1 MRRTAVLVTILV
13 VAVAAAI
20 ALAGCGCSDEDLTR
34 PTTNIDLAKDTA
46 AKAGILAIQTGI
58 QAYIATSGA
67 VPSQVNE
74 GTLGS
79 FVQPWPENPWT
90 KAPMAEGTEPGDY
103 TYAPGTGTS
112 YTLTGHLS
120 GGGTYTKP

>member
-1 MRRTAVLVTILV
+1 MRRTTALAIVLVVI
-13 VAVAAAI
+13 AATVCI
-20 ALAGCGCSDEDLTR
+20 AGCGCGEADIES
-34 PTTNIDLAKDTA
+34 PTTTIDLAKDTS

-58 QAYIATSGA
+58 QAYIAMNGS
-67 VPSQVNE
+67 VPPQVNE

-79 FVQPWPENPWT
+79 LVQPWPANPWT
-90 KAPMAEGTEPGDY
+90 KAPMAEGTDPGDY
-103 TYAPGTGTS
+103 TYTPGAGTS

>member
-1 MRRTAVLVTILV
+1 MRRTTALATVLVVI
-13 VAVAAAI
+13 AAMI
-20 ALAGCGCSDEDLTR
+20 GLAGFGCGDGDIAS
-34 PTTNIDLAKDTA
+34 PTTNIDLAKDTS

-58 QAYIATSGA
+58 QAYIATNGS

-74 GTLGS
+74 SALGS
-79 FVQPWPENPWT
+79 LVQPWPANPWT
-90 KAPMAEGTEPGDY
+90 KAPMAEGTQPGDY
-103 TYAPGTGTS
+103 TYTPGAGTD